1 MGEQVTESKPFR
13 WDERRTRAAL
23 LLAEDSLSNAGIAK
37 TLGVSEVTLWKWRQH
52 PDFKARVTE
61 HVQALDRAVSR
72 YSIAK
77 RRERVRILDE
87 QMRDLLAVKEAR
99 AEKYAEKCPG
109 GGTGLLV
116 EQAKIGGGGPDGPVV
131 ITEYVI
137 DGGLIAELRAL
148 QKQAAQELG
157 QWSEKATVTHAGGIR
172 REYVLIEKS
181 GVEAGDVTE
190 EATFAQQASAIE
202 QLKREIADEPHFE
215 DAP

>member
-23 LLAEDSLSNAGIAK
+23 LLAEDSLSNAGIAN
-37 TLGVSEVTLWKWRQH
+37 TVGVSEVTLWKWRQQ

-77 RRERVRILDE
+77 RRERIRILDE

-99 AEKYAEKCPG
+99 AEKYVDECPG

-116 EQAKIGGGGPDGPVV
+116 KQVKIGGGGENVVV
-131 ITEYVI
+131 IDEYVI

-157 QWSEKATVTHAGGIR
+157 QWSDKATVNHTGGIR
-172 REYVLIEKS
+172 REIVVITES
-181 GVEAGDVTE
+181 DTGPIDVTD
-190 EATFAQQASAIE
+190 EASFASIE
-202 QLKREIADEPHFE
+202 ADLDQLRGEDPYPE
-215 DAP
+215 DAL